1 MMTIFIP
8 LSPISFSSASQATIL
23 MSCFLVSCV
32 LFTLFWVL
40 LYVNGIALCPLFF
53 FSTQQYAFKMHPFA
67 LLYILFIVSNNYLF
81 IKVYFHRI
89 LTIHSPSDGN
99 LYLLSPKQLCI
110 FKTHSADPAIH
121 VGGLDLAFRR
131 PICLKPDTNLLLNTW
146 NFLSLSSKKTKL
158 KKEKTMKVFTEFCHP
173 SKHWSV
179 HVPKM
184 TLLQEKILK
193 LLSQ

>member
-1 MMTIFIP
+1 MSFHSVP
-8 LSPISFSSASQATIL
+8 LFDSVP
-23 MSCFLVSCV
+23 VS
-32 LFTLFWVL
+32 
-40 LYVNGIALCPLFF
+40 LCPLLYRGFKINVVSFVYFYFVTNTCALGIISKKSLLIQCFTLVFF
-53 FSTQQYAFKMHPFA
+53 FSTQQMHPFA

-146 NFLSLSSKKTKL
+146 NFFEFQKNKVKKRKNNESIYRVLSSIQ
-158 KKEKTMKVFTEFCHP
+158 
-173 SKHWSV
+173 
-179 HVPKM
+179 
-184 TLLQEKILK
+184 TLVSTCAQDDTLAREN
-193 LLSQ
+193 S

>member
-1 MMTIFIP
+1 MP
-8 LSPISFSSASQATIL
+8 L
-23 MSCFLVSCV
+23 V
-32 LFTLFWVL
+32 
-40 LYVNGIALCPLFF
+40 FF
-53 FSTQQYAFKMHPFA
+53 FSTQQMHPFA

-131 PICLKPDTNLLLNTW
+131 PICLKPDTNLL
-146 NFLSLSSKKTKL
+146 SLSSKKTKL

>member
-81 IKVYFHRI
+81 IKVYFTTFWLFTLQVMEI
-89 LTIHSPSDGN
+89 YTSFPLN
-99 LYLLSPKQLCI
+99 N
-110 FKTHSADPAIH
+110 SAFLKHTPQTQQYMW
-121 VGGLDLAFRR
+121 VGW
-131 PICLKPDTNLLLNTW
+131 I
-146 NFLSLSSKKTKL
+146 
-158 KKEKTMKVFTEFCHP
+158 
-173 SKHWSV
+173 
-179 HVPKM
+179 
-184 TLLQEKILK
+184 
-193 LLSQ
+193 